1 MSCLKK
7 KFPDTEVRDIG
18 GIGCRTVCKTYLPQI
33 GSQSRDLVAKWKDI
47 VTKEEE
53 TEEVEE
59 GGREEEGGGREV
71 TNFTMNWNHI
81 KYVCEYEIRSLKTSI
96 LGKWGRQC

>member
-7 KFPDTEVRDIG
+7 KFPDTEVRDNG
-18 GIGCRTVCKTYLPQI
+18 GIGCRTVCKTCLPQI

-59 GGREEEGGGREV
+59 GGREEEGGAREV
-71 TNFTMNWNHI
+71 TNFTMIWNH
-81 KYVCEYEIRSLKTSI
+81 K
-96 LGKWGRQC
+96 